1 MISWPSPFLPVV
13 PGSGGPLRL
22 HDTASGETHEI
33 TPTGPATL
41 YVCGITPDDAT
52 HLGHAATG
60 TRRSHVLV
68 RTLRDAGHDVVYV
81 QNVTD
86 IDDPLLERAERD
98 GRDWAELAREET
110 ALFTEDM
117 AALQVIAPDDF
128 VRAFE
133 SIPLIVKAVEELEAN
148 GSAYRIDVPGGRPG
162 RLLRRDGSA
171 TLRGDL
177 APGSRRDAR
186 AVRRTG
192 RRPRAGGKSGYALDP
207 PLWRARREG
216 EPSWPGGGLG
226 DGRPGWHIECATIA
240 QQHLRVPFDIQ
251 GGGTDLVFPH
261 HEMSAGH
268 GEALSGRAP
277 FARTFVHQAMVGYDG
292 EKMSK
297 SKGNLVLVS
306 SLRARGVDPVAIR
319 VALLAHHYRTPWEW
333 SDDVLARAEDRLAT
347 WRAGLS
353 TDGGPE
359 ADGAVAEVRAR
370 LADDLDTPGALA
382 AIDAWVARSLAEGG
396 RSRSAPGIVGR
407 TCDALLGR
415 PGLAARRGS
424 ARLRALVA
432 ATAEVPLELGARSR
446 RRWPR
451 AGPRCRSTP
460 RATGRTRRGRPR
472 PPPVPCPPRSH
483 ARAASG
489 RSPSGMV
496 TLNSDSKLVQQP
508 ERRLG

>member
-41 YVCGITPDDAT
+41 YVCGITPYDAT
-52 HLGHAATG
+52 HLGHAATYV
-60 TRRSHVLV
+60 TFDVLV

-117 AALQVIAPDDF
+117 AALQVIAPDHF
-128 VRAFE
+128 VGAVE

-148 GSAYRIDVPGGRPG
+148 GSAYRIDAPEGGQDVYFDATVQPHFG
-162 RLLRRDGSA
+162 EISHLARDEMLELFA
-171 TLRGDL
+171 ERGGD
-177 APGSRRDAR
+177 PEREGKRD
-186 AVRRTG
+186 
-192 RRPRAGGKSGYALDP
+192 ALDP

-240 QQHLRVPFDIQ
+240 QQHLGVPFDIQ

-306 SLRARGVDPVAIR
+306 SLRARGVDPLAIR
-319 VALLAHHYRTPWEW
+319 LALLAHHYRTPWEW

-353 TDGGPE
+353 TNGGPE

-396 RSRSAPGIVGR
+396 SVEGAPGIVGR
-407 TCDALLGR
+407 TCDALLGVR
-415 PGLAARRGS
+415 
-424 ARLRALVA
+424 V
-432 ATAEVPLELGARSR
+432 
-446 RRWPR
+446 
-451 AGPRCRSTP
+451 
-460 RATGRTRRGRPR
+460 
-472 PPPVPCPPRSH
+472 
-483 ARAASG
+483 
-489 RSPSGMV
+489 
-496 TLNSDSKLVQQP
+496 
-508 ERRLG
+508 

>member
-1 MISWPSPFLPVV
+1 VISWPSPFLPVV

-33 TPTGPATL
+33 TPTDPATL
-41 YVCGITPDDAT
+41 YVCGITPYDAT
-52 HLGHAATG
+52 HLGHAATYV
-60 TRRSHVLV
+60 TFDVLV

-128 VRAFE
+128 VGAVE
-133 SIPLIVKAVEELEAN
+133 SIPHIVKAVEELEAN
-148 GSAYRIDVPGGRPG
+148 GSAYRIDAPEGGQDVYFDATVQPHFG
-162 RLLRRDGSA
+162 EISHLARDEMLELFA
-171 TLRGDL
+171 ERGGD
-177 APGSRRDAR
+177 PEREGKRD
-186 AVRRTG
+186 
-192 RRPRAGGKSGYALDP
+192 ALDP

-240 QQHLRVPFDIQ
+240 QQHLGVPFDIQ

-319 VALLAHHYRTPWEW
+319 LALLAHHYRTPWEW

-353 TDGGPE
+353 TNGGPK

-396 RSRSAPGIVGR
+396 SVEGAPGIVGR
-407 TCDALLGR
+407 TCDALLGVR
-415 PGLAARRGS
+415 
-424 ARLRALVA
+424 V
-432 ATAEVPLELGARSR
+432 
-446 RRWPR
+446 
-451 AGPRCRSTP
+451 
-460 RATGRTRRGRPR
+460 
-472 PPPVPCPPRSH
+472 
-483 ARAASG
+483 
-489 RSPSGMV
+489 
-496 TLNSDSKLVQQP
+496 
-508 ERRLG
+508 

>member
-41 YVCGITPDDAT
+41 YVCGITPYDAT
-52 HLGHAATG
+52 HLGHAATYV
-60 TRRSHVLV
+60 TFDVLV

-117 AALQVIAPDDF
+117 AALQVIAPDHF
-128 VRAFE
+128 VGAVE

-148 GSAYRIDVPGGRPG
+148 GSAYRIDAPEGGQDVYFDATVQPHFG
-162 RLLRRDGSA
+162 EISHLARDEMLELFA
-171 TLRGDL
+171 ERGGD
-177 APGSRRDAR
+177 PEREGKRD
-186 AVRRTG
+186 
-192 RRPRAGGKSGYALDP
+192 ALDP

-216 EPSWPGGGLG
+216 EPSWPGGALG

-240 QQHLRVPFDIQ
+240 QQHLGVPFDIQ

-268 GEALSGRAP
+268 WEALSGRAP
-277 FARTFVHQAMVGYDG
+277 FARTFVHQSMVGYDG

-306 SLRARGVDPVAIR
+306 SLRARGVDPLAIR
-319 VALLAHHYRTPWEW
+319 LALLAHHYRTPWEW

-353 TDGGPE
+353 TNGGPD
-359 ADGAVAEVRAR
+359 AHGAVAEVRAR

-396 RSRSAPGIVGR
+396 SVEGAPGIVGR
-407 TCDALLGR
+407 TCDALLGVR
-415 PGLAARRGS
+415 
-424 ARLRALVA
+424 V
-432 ATAEVPLELGARSR
+432 
-446 RRWPR
+446 
-451 AGPRCRSTP
+451 
-460 RATGRTRRGRPR
+460 
-472 PPPVPCPPRSH
+472 
-483 ARAASG
+483 
-489 RSPSGMV
+489 
-496 TLNSDSKLVQQP
+496 
-508 ERRLG
+508 

>member
-41 YVCGITPDDAT
+41 YVCGITPYDAT
-52 HLGHAATG
+52 HLGHAATYV
-60 TRRSHVLV
+60 TFDVLV

-117 AALQVIAPDDF
+117 AALQVIAPDHF
-128 VRAFE
+128 VGAVE

-148 GSAYRIDVPGGRPG
+148 GSAYRIDAPEGGQDVYFDATVQPHFG
-162 RLLRRDGSA
+162 EISHLARDEMLELFA
-171 TLRGDL
+171 ERGGD
-177 APGSRRDAR
+177 PEREVKRD
-186 AVRRTG
+186 
-192 RRPRAGGKSGYALDP
+192 ALDP

-240 QQHLRVPFDIQ
+240 QQHLGVPFDIQ

-319 VALLAHHYRTPWEW
+319 LALLAHHYRTPWEW

-353 TDGGPE
+353 TNGGPD
-359 ADGAVAEVRAR
+359 AHGAVAEVRAR

-396 RSRSAPGIVGR
+396 SVEGAPGIVGR
-407 TCDALLGR
+407 TCDALLGVR
-415 PGLAARRGS
+415 
-424 ARLRALVA
+424 V
-432 ATAEVPLELGARSR
+432 
-446 RRWPR
+446 
-451 AGPRCRSTP
+451 
-460 RATGRTRRGRPR
+460 
-472 PPPVPCPPRSH
+472 
-483 ARAASG
+483 
-489 RSPSGMV
+489 
-496 TLNSDSKLVQQP
+496 
-508 ERRLG
+508 